1 MRSEHPKVCL
11 PVGLLPEVRK
21 DPAERQL
28 YAVAADDFH
37 RIRITHRSDFR
48 IEK

>member
-1 MRSEHPKVCL
+1 MRP
-11 PVGLLPEVRK
+11 PVGLRPVRK
-21 DPAERQL
+21 TPAERQL

-37 RIRITHRSDFR
+37 RIRITHHSDFR